1 MHYIHLQ
8 ITTTGINKQTKSD
21 IIQPRLQFLECWHR
35 FYHKSQNFPINLCD
49 SWLCFLFS
57 VLTLGWPMLRCFKN
71 VPWSLISLKRHR
83 VYKGQSKR
91 WDIRSSIFSCFTYP
105 GTPIFFSSPH
115 LMLII
120 ISLMNYQFHNDK
132 NGHHKEFV

>member
-1 MHYIHLQ
+1 MSLSYYLLERNAINVSTSMSEVSSVDLADGFSGMQSLVFVILKSSMHSSKFITVLQYSKQLGSKMHYIHLQ

-71 VPWSLISLKRHR
+71 VP
-83 VYKGQSKR
+83 
-91 WDIRSSIFSCFTYP
+91 
-105 GTPIFFSSPH
+105 
-115 LMLII
+115 
-120 ISLMNYQFHNDK
+120 
-132 NGHHKEFV
+132 